1 MTQPKLPTSA
11 CVFAYGTWGPRLS
24 WTYTG
29 IEPCCSASYSRNETA
44 AVPTGHRL
52 TAPASMC
59 TRQHGEVPSFEEV
72 SLQCMQ
78 GGKFACL
85 YLVPWRLWRAACML
99 ARWSSVS
106 SEPTKAS
113 SADSGDGPIPQG
125 AGREVSSC
133 TASLATVAARFVPC
147 GVLPGGRRH
156 KGWPDASKP
165 GVWGYR

>member
-1 MTQPKLPTSA
+1 MEAAAEELEQEQTSDVSIA
-11 CVFAYGTWGPRLS
+11 RSLVSST
-24 WTYTG
+24 
-29 IEPCCSASYSRNETA
+29 
-44 AVPTGHRL
+44 
-52 TAPASMC
+52 
-59 TRQHGEVPSFEEV
+59 EEV
-72 SLQCMQ
+72 FSSTTL
-78 GGKFACL
+78 ACL